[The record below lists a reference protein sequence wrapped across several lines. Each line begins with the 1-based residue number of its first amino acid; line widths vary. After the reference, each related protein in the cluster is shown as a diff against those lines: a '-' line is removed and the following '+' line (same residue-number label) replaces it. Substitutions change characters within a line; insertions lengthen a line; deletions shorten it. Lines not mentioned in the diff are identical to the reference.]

1 MPKRSRFFRPVL
13 FCVLLLALAMGAMCL
28 GTYALTPRQ
37 VLAAFW
43 PGGLSGVTLSPT
55 DLTVLWNVRLPR
67 VALALAAGA
76 SLSAAGAAFQAVF
89 ANPLAT
95 PDTLGVA
102 TGASFGAVLAI
113 LLGLPALGIQA
124 AALAMGLAAVGL
136 VYLVGQ
142 VRGERTV
149 VLLVLAGL
157 VVSSLFSAL
166 VSLVKYV
173 ADPQN
178 TLPAITFWLLGSLSG
193 TTRRSLALGL
203 PILAVGVGL
212 LLALRWKLNLLALP
226 EEEAASLGVPVKKLR
241 ALTVAAAAMIT
252 ASVVALCGQI
262 GWVGLLVPHAARMLV
277 GSDNRRLLP
286 ACLGLGAAFFLGI
299 DTLARCVTASEIPV
313 SILTALVGAPL
324 FIALLRRT
332 GGAGL

>member
-1 MPKRSRFFRPVL
+1 MNRHRPIPSVL
-13 FCVLLLALAMGAMCL
+13 FFVFLPLLAALAVCVGQYSLSPA
-28 GTYALTPRQ
+28 Q
-37 VLAAFW
+37 ILAAFL
-43 PGGLSGVTLSPT
+43 PGGLPGVELTQT
-55 DLTVLWNVRLPR
+55 DLTVIFNVRGPR
-67 VALALAAGA
+67 VLLALLAGA
-76 SLSAAGAAFQAVF
+76 AMSAAGAAFQAVF

-124 AALAMGLAAVGL
+124 LALIMGLAAVGL

-149 VLLVLAGL
+149 IMLVLAGL

-178 TLPAITFWLLGSLSG
+178 TLPAITFWLMGSLSG
-193 TTRRSLALGL
+193 TTRRSLLLSLPFLGGGMAALFL
-203 PILAVGVGL
+203 
-212 LLALRWKLNLLALP
+212 LRWKLNLLSLP
-226 EEEAASLGVPVKKLR
+226 EEEALSLGIPAKKLR
-241 ALTVAAAAMIT
+241 WAAVCAAAMIT
-252 ASVVALCGQI
+252 ATVVALCGQI

-277 GSDNRRLLP
+277 GADNRRLIP
-286 ACLGLGAAFFLGI
+286 ASLGLGAGFFLVI
-299 DTLARCVTASEIPV
+299 DTLARCATAAEIPV

-324 FIALLRRT
+324 FIALLRKT

>member
-1 MPKRSRFFRPVL
+1 MKKRILSPV
-13 FCVLLLALAMGAMCL
+13 FCVLGLAVLGLAALCL
-28 GTYALTPRQ
+28 GQYSLSPAK

-43 PGGLSGVTLSPT
+43 PGGWPGVSLSDT
-55 DLTVLWNVRLPR
+55 DLIVIFNVRLPR
-67 VALALAAGA
+67 VLLALLAGA
-76 SLSAAGAAFQAVF
+76 ALSGAGAAFQAVF
-89 ANPLAT
+89 SNPLAT

-113 LLGLPALGIQA
+113 LMGLPALAVQG
-124 AALAMGLAAVGL
+124 AALAMGLGAVAL

-149 VLLVLAGL
+149 LTLVLAGL

-178 TLPAITFWLLGSLSG
+178 TLPAITFWLMGSLSG

-203 PILAVGVGL
+203 PFLGVGVAVL
-212 LLALRWKLNLLALP
+212 WLLRWKLNLLALP
-226 EEEAASLGVPVKKLR
+226 QEEALSLGVPVKKLR
-241 ALTVAAAAMIT
+241 VLAVGAAALIT
-252 ASVVALCGQI
+252 ASVVSLCGQI

-277 GSDNRRLLP
+277 GGDNRRLIP
-286 ACLGLGAAFFLGI
+286 ASFGLGAAFFLVI
-299 DTLARCVTASEIPV
+299 DTLARCATAAEIPV
-313 SILTALVGAPL
+313 SILTAVVGAPL
-324 FIALLRRT
+324 FIVLLRRT

>member
-1 MPKRSRFFRPVL
+1 MKKRILSPV
-13 FCVLLLALAMGAMCL
+13 FCVLGLAVLGLAALCL
-28 GTYALTPRQ
+28 GQYSLSPAK
-37 VLAAFW
+37 VLAALW
-43 PGGLSGVTLSPT
+43 PGGWPGVSLSDT
-55 DLTVLWNVRLPR
+55 DLTVIFNVRLPR
-67 VALALAAGA
+67 VLLALLAGA
-76 SLSAAGAAFQAVF
+76 ALSGAGAAFQAVF
-89 ANPLAT
+89 SNPLAT

-113 LLGLPALGIQA
+113 LMGLPALAVQG
-124 AALAMGLAAVGL
+124 AALAMGLGAVAL

-149 VLLVLAGL
+149 LTLVLAGL

-178 TLPAITFWLLGSLSG
+178 TLPAITFWLMGSLSG

-203 PILAVGVGL
+203 PFLGVGVAVL
-212 LLALRWKLNLLALP
+212 WLLRWKLNLLALP
-226 EEEAASLGVPVKKLR
+226 QEEALSLGVPVKKLR
-241 ALTVAAAAMIT
+241 VLAVGAAALIT
-252 ASVVALCGQI
+252 ASVVSLCGQI

-277 GSDNRRLLP
+277 GGDNRRLIP
-286 ACLGLGAAFFLGI
+286 ASFGLGAAFFLFI
-299 DTLARCVTASEIPV
+299 DTLARCATAAEIPV
-313 SILTALVGAPL
+313 SILTAVVGAPL
-324 FIALLRRT
+324 FIVLLRRT